1 MKYSIFQN
9 SRVGGR
15 DYNQDRIGH
24 WYTRDSLLLVLA
36 DGMGGHLLGEVAA
49 QIALD
54 TFAAAFRKDAQTRLQ
69 DPDLFL
75 FRNVGRVH
83 AAIDEYTRRLNLPDS
98 PRTTLVACVVQDG
111 AAWWTHIGD
120 SRLYLVRRG
129 TVLMRTRDHTRVQ
142 QLVDQGRIREE
153 AVSAHPDRNVL
164 LQCLGGH
171 HTPKVEPSSTA
182 SLAKDDIILLCS
194 DGFWGPLTQRQLLGK
209 LAEKQFAQALSEL
222 MSLAEVRGGP
232 GCDNLS
238 VVAVSWGEE
247 AVQRLSAPTA
257 PVTVPTYDL
266 PTDVQDL
273 TAAEAQVANAEMTDA
288 EIERAIADIKAAL
301 QNYSHGRK

>member
-1 MKYSIFQN
+1 MKFSMFQD

-15 DYNQDRIGH
+15 GYNQDRLGH

-49 QIALD
+49 QIAVD
-54 TFAAAFRKDAQTRLQ
+54 TFASAFHKDAQARVP

-111 AAWWTHIGD
+111 MAWWTHVGD
-120 SRLYLVRRG
+120 SRLYLIRRG
-129 TVLMRTRDHTRVQ
+129 TVLARTRDHTRVQ

-153 AVSAHPDRNVL
+153 AVASHPDRNML
-164 LQCLGGH
+164 LQCLGGS
-171 HTPKVEPSSTA
+171 HTPKIEPSTIA
-182 SLAKDDIILLCS
+182 SLAKDDILLLCS

-209 LAEKQFAQALSEL
+209 IVEKEFTQAMPEL
-222 MSLAEVRGGP
+222 MTLAQMRGGP

-238 VVAVSWGEE
+238 VVAIAWGEE
-247 AVQRLSAPTA
+247 AVQHLSAPAA

-266 PTDVQDL
+266 PTDVQDFS
-273 TAAEAQVANAEMTDA
+273 AADTDAVNADMSDA

-301 QNYSHGRK
+301 QQYSHGKK

>member
-1 MKYSIFQN
+1 MKFSIFQD

-15 DYNQDRIGH
+15 DYNQDRLGH
-24 WYTRDSLLLVLA
+24 WSTRDSLLLVLA

-49 QIALD
+49 QIAVD
-54 TFAAAFRKDAQTRLQ
+54 TFAAAFRKDAQTRLA

-83 AAIDEYTRRLNLPDS
+83 AAIDEHTRRLSLPDS

-111 AAWWTHIGD
+111 TAWWTHIGD

-129 TVLMRTRDHTRVQ
+129 MVLARTRDHTRVQ

-153 AVSAHPDRNVL
+153 AVSSHPDRNVL

-171 HTPKVEPSSTA
+171 HTLRIEPSATA
-182 SLAKDDIILLCS
+182 ALAKDDILLLCS
-194 DGFWGPLTQRQLLGK
+194 DGFWGPLTQRQMLGK
-209 LAEKQFAQALSEL
+209 FAEREFPQSLREL

-247 AVQRLSAPTA
+247 ALERQSAPAA

-266 PTDVQDL
+266 PTDVQDF
-273 TAAEAQVANAEMTDA
+273 TAAEAQAAGEEMTDA

-301 QNYSHGRK
+301 QNYSDGKK